1 MPRPR
6 PNTEIEIKLRID
18 DLPAMRRRLKRIGAS
33 EVSSRTHESNT
44 LYDTPA
50 GELRRR
56 GKLIRVRIERPASN
70 GAKTRGKNPVCATL
84 TYKAPIRRRRQKPK
98 PGHAAASLGRFKIK
112 QEAEISL
119 VGADQIGQILHG
131 LNLRP
136 SFRYEKYRT
145 TYHLS
150 GIKALKIEL
159 DETPVGTFLELEG
172 PRRAIDRAALRLGYA
187 RSEYMTQTYGA
198 LYLADCKRRRQKPS
212 NMLFR

>member
-6 PNTEIEIKLRID
+6 PNTEIEIKLRVD
-18 DLPAMRRRLKRIGAS
+18 DLPAIRRSLKRLGAS

-70 GAKTRGKNPVCATL
+70 AAKTRGKNPGCATL
-84 TYKAPIRRRRQKPK
+84 TYKAPIPSLRHRGKR
-98 PGHAAASLGRFKIK
+98 GAAATARSRFKIK

-145 TYHLS
+145 TYCLP
-150 GIKALKIEL
+150 GITGLKVEL

-172 PRRAIDRAALRLGYA
+172 PRGAIDRAALRLGYT

-198 LYLADCKRRRQKPS
+198 LYLADCKRRRQGPS
-212 NMLFR
+212 NMLFG